1 MTVILRDQWF
11 ATGPDFTPHRADIA
25 IAEGRI
31 ARIADAGTLDG
42 PAIEGLDGTLALP
55 GLVNAHTHGHA
66 NFARGLADRW
76 TLEMSLVSGPW
87 VSGPRDPEA
96 IYLSTLLG
104 ALDMLSRGITSC
116 YDLVLEGSGP
126 TVEGIAAVA
135 AAYRDAGM
143 RAILCPLVA
152 DRTLF
157 QAVPGLE
164 AHVRAAVPGVAI
176 GPAPETDALLKSL
189 SDVLDRTGWVQ
200 GLLEPALSPTI
211 ATHCTPGLM
220 TGARDLARAQGAR
233 LHMHVAE
240 ARFQARA
247 ARDLFGRP
255 LVHELDRL
263 GLIDARFTAAHA
275 VWLEPDEQSILSDR
289 GAQMVHLPL
298 SNARLG
304 VGTAPIAVARDRGS
318 PSASPPTAP
327 IPPTRSTSCR
337 SRGRRRWPPA
347 ASAPARSAG
356 SRAPMRSTSRPAA
369 RPPAW
374 AGSAMSAASP
384 RAWPRTSVSSPSR
397 RYPERRGT
405 TPSSKTL
412 NGRVDVAATMVAG
425 EIVVAGGRHRRFDA
439 AGLAPQVERAFTRWL
454 GETAALRAAADAVTP
469 AVVDYVQSYG
479 AGHAGGARFIPEAP
493 V

>member
-116 YDLVLEGSGP
+116 YDLVLEGFGP
-126 TVEGIAAVA
+126 TIEGIAAVA

-220 TGARDLARAQGAR
+220 IGARDLARAQGAR

-304 VGTAPIAVARDRGS
+304 VGTAPIAVARDRGLTVGLATDGAN
-318 PSASPPTAP
+318 SADALDLLQVARQATLA
-327 IPPTRSTSCR
+327 
-337 SRGRRRWPPA
+337 SRGFGARPERWLSSPDALDLATRGSAACMGWERHVGRIAEGMAADLCFLAFPPL
-347 ASAPARSAG
+347 PG
-356 SRAPMRSTSRPAA
+356 AA
-369 RPPAW
+369 RHDAI
-374 AGSAMSAASP
+374 
-384 RAWPRTSVSSPSR
+384 V
-397 RYPERRGT
+397 E
-405 TPSSKTL
+405 TL

-425 EIVVAGGRHRRFDA
+425 EVVVAGGRHRRFDA
-439 AGLAPQVERAFTRWL
+439 AGLAPRVVRAFTRWL